1 MINLSDLSSIF
12 RTHTPIDLQKK
23 KIKSKFSFTDFQ
35 LFFLIN
41 LSKLTNFV
49 IAKVD

>member
-12 RTHTPIDLQKK
+12 RTHTPIDFQKE
-23 KIKSKFSFTDFQ
+23 IKSKFSFTDFQ